1 MAETFAN
8 TTLNSAVAAITSW
21 KATSAT
27 ANEQSKPE
35 SLGIQRSE
43 AQRSPR
49 EPEGKIA
56 PVDSP
61 LAIFPSATIPTSSME
76 VGLGDILQQS
86 KQQNFPKR
94 IAYKAPSSTG
104 DLGAGFIFGKPKQL
118 PYAQPKKPP
127 MDLTRQMPAYALGI
141 QDPADGTRD
150 RNSPISSRERE
161 HIAAEPRVTA
171 TSLTTSTNTNTAGS
185 PENATVET
193 NVTETK
199 SATTNLIQDGP
210 EPATSNASPP
220 EETAKAPIVPQPA
233 SSLEVTDAQ
242 YPIPTTD
249 DMASVETRNK
259 FKSRSISILT
269 EPFTPK
275 QADRHI
281 GVPKSQ
287 NLNRPVRKPKAQ
299 APEEAS
305 SPQVSRSKVI
315 KPRQRRHSNASPRSR
330 IDLDDL
336 TSKTSVTEEDLL
348 QVLLTRYSRDKQEKE
363 QIRTDHATEIH
374 DLETLSHS
382 LWGRLKESHQRMV
395 DQEGELSKY
404 RTRQPKFAS
413 QIKKLRDYVK
423 GLTND
428 QNGLRDSF
436 MSMQRMHSATRES
449 KQQIDM
455 GLQEVRTTASNID
468 KKAANALKDAGH
480 EMGNLARI
488 VQDQK
493 AQLRQD
499 AELLQHE
506 RERSQRLELEVA
518 KINTS
523 QQQSMHV
530 FAQHANRVVQKMNN
544 MLEKTEELQSLQQ
557 PESLNEVNAT
567 LGECLGSLEKLRE
580 AQDIKV
586 EQMSDLDESM
596 KNLAN
601 EYVVA
606 SSIRHVMLTKPL
618 ALRIGCKLTITM
630 YSPTE
635 RITKTHFRG

>member
-8 TTLNSAVAAITSW
+8 TTLNSAVVAITSW
-21 KATSAT
+21 KATSTT

-35 SLGIQRSE
+35 SLGIQSSE

-49 EPEGKIA
+49 EPEAKIA

-61 LAIFPSATIPTSSME
+61 LAFRSTTVPTSSME
-76 VGLGDILQQS
+76 VGLGDILRQS
-86 KQQNFPKR
+86 TQQNFPKR
-94 IAYKAPSSTG
+94 FALKAPSSNG
-104 DLGAGFIFGKPKQL
+104 DPGAGFTFGKPKQL
-118 PYAQPKKPP
+118 PYARPKKPP

-150 RNSPISSRERE
+150 RNSPILSRERE
-161 HIAAEPRVTA
+161 PIVAEPRVTA
-171 TSLTTSTNTNTAGS
+171 TSLTTSTNTNTVGS
-185 PENATVET
+185 SENATVET

-199 SATTNLIQDGP
+199 RATTGSIQDGP

-233 SSLEVTDAQ
+233 SSLEVTDAKC
-242 YPIPTTD
+242 PLPTTD
-249 DMASVETRNK
+249 AMALDETSNK
-259 FKSRSISILT
+259 FQSRSISILT

-287 NLNRPVRKPKAQ
+287 NLNRPFKTPKAIV
-299 APEEAS
+299 PEEAS
-305 SPQVSRSKVI
+305 SPHVSRSKVT
-315 KPRQRRHSNASPRSR
+315 KSCQRRHSNATPRSR

-336 TSKTSVTEEDLL
+336 TSKASVTEEDLL

-363 QIRTDHATEIH
+363 QIQTDHATEIH

-382 LWGRLKESHQRMV
+382 LWGRLKESHQKMV
-395 DQEGELSKY
+395 DQEGELSNY
-404 RTRQPKFAS
+404 RIRQPKFAS
-413 QIKKLRDYVK
+413 QIKKLRNYVT

-436 MSMQRMHSATRES
+436 MSMQRMLSATRES

-468 KKAANALKDAGH
+468 KRAANALKDAGH
-480 EMGNLARI
+480 EMGNLARV

-493 AQLRQD
+493 AQLRKD

-530 FAQHANRVVQKMNN
+530 FAQHANGVVQKLNS
-544 MLEKTEELQSLQQ
+544 MLEKTEELQSAQQ

-567 LGECLGSLEKLRE
+567 LGECLGSLDKLCE

-586 EQMSDLDESM
+586 EQISDLDESM
-596 KNLAN
+596 RNLAN

-606 SSIRHVMLTKPL
+606 SSMKHIMLIKPL

-630 YSPTE
+630 
-635 RITKTHFRG
+635 